1 MDTKNNLDLTT
12 RTLHW
17 IIAICFIALI
27 AVGIYMANTDAWA
40 FYPLHKSMGIILF
53 VVILLRV
60 GWRAKQG
67 WPAPAGEYQKIEQLL
82 AKVTHWVLLLGT
94 LAMPITGM
102 LYSGMSG
109 HGFGIFGWT
118 IVKGNY
124 DPANSEQVI
133 PHSELLSVISEQ
145 AHELIGYTLAVAI
158 ILHIAGACKHHLV
171 DKDRTLL
178 RMLGK

>member
-1 MDTKNNLDLTT
+1 V
-12 RTLHW
+12 
-17 IIAICFIALI
+17 IAISFSALT
-27 AVGIYMANTDAWA
+27 AVGIYMANTESWA
-40 FYPLHKSMGIILF
+40 LYPLHKSLGIILF
-53 VVILLRV
+53 LVILLRV

-67 WPAPAGEYQKIEQLL
+67 WPTPVGNYQKAEQVL
-82 AKVTHWVLLLGT
+82 AKITHWILLLGT

-118 IVKGNY
+118 LVAGNH
-124 DPANSEQVI
+124 DINSPEQVI
-133 PHSELLSVISEQ
+133 PYNESLSMISEQ
-145 AHELIGYTLAVAI
+145 AHELIGYALVIAVT
-158 ILHIAGACKHHLV
+158 LHIAGACKHHFL